1 MRLRFSLGAAFL
13 LITLAGV
20 SQVSN
25 RSVASETTSSHLRAL
40 AARQD
45 LFDKVCY
52 AKADGSISRS
62 ERQKILA
69 DAKKILSPDEYMKF
83 KTSLDR
89 FSPPQK
95 PSASQLAK
103 KSKKGSSGQMAK
115 KSKKP
120 SSSQLAKQPAPPQQQ
135 YPQSAA
141 TESDLVLPTGAALP
155 DPMAPPTFF
164 R

>member
-1 MRLRFSLGAAFL
+1 MRLRSSLGAAFL
-13 LITLAGV
+13 LITLAGA
-20 SQVSN
+20 SQVSQ
-25 RSVASETTSSHLRAL
+25 SVASETTSSHLRAL
-40 AARQD
+40 AVRQD

-52 AKADGSISRS
+52 AKADGSISRL

-69 DAKKILSPDEYMKF
+69 DAKTILAPDEYVKF
-83 KTSLDR
+83 KSSLDR
-89 FSPPQK
+89 FSPPKK
-95 PSASQLAK
+95 PSPSQLAK

-120 SSSQLAKQPAPPQQQ
+120 SSSQLAKKPASPPQD
-135 YPQSAA
+135 PQPAA

>member
-1 MRLRFSLGAAFL
+1 MRLRSGLGAAFL
-13 LITLAGV
+13 LITLAGA

-25 RSVASETTSSHLRAL
+25 QSVAAETTSNHLQSL

-69 DAKKILSPDEYMKF
+69 DAKKTLSPNEYVKF

-89 FSPPQK
+89 FSPPKK
-95 PSASQLAK
+95 PAPSQLAK

-120 SSSQLAKQPAPPQQQ
+120 SSSQLANKPASPPQQD
-135 YPQSAA
+135 PQPAA
-141 TESDLVLPTGAALP
+141 TESDLVLPAGAALP